1 MGGSKGSRIAAA
13 SHDPGIR
20 RHPVPPAPIHLS
32 QDTSQKLSIH
42 SRIETQGKAARNLTC
57 SFLRTASNWVHING
71 RMRLFVK
78 MRSLSA
84 TPCAVFFDASSDVA
98 FKATQALEMTSQAR
112 RYPSH
117 TRLNEFGLVLHNHV
131 SIMYGCFCRSA
142 SI

>member
-1 MGGSKGSRIAAA
+1 MGGPKGSRIAAA

-78 MRSLSA
+78 MMTIALGCQECTRIQTNVFVSNSVRSIFHCWKFVS
-84 TPCAVFFDASSDVA
+84 VA
-98 FKATQALEMTSQAR
+98 AFVTAIVDCSTDTLCNGNIGPVSLLEIR
-112 RYPSH
+112 
-117 TRLNEFGLVLHNHV
+117 
-131 SIMYGCFCRSA
+131 
-142 SI
+142 